1 MGLYSMAERRPDDAR
16 TPIVMRTLL
25 SVLFLAATLFAAP
38 ALAAQAVD
46 TARADTA
53 RADTA
58 RVDAVTLRPGDLVRV
73 TVWREEDLSGEFLVD
88 SDGVVTLPLVGDQRV
103 GGVPVREMRNRLI
116 ELYRQHL
123 RNPAITVVPLRRVN
137 VLGEVQRPG
146 SYPID
151 PTVSLAEAVA
161 LAGGT
166 TANGRLDRIQIVRGG
181 TVIRERIGAAESL
194 TAADIRSGDQIIV
207 ERRSWLDRNGGAAL
221 AAGVSLLGGIVTTLI
236 IVSANNSSSGSQ

>member
-38 ALAAQAVD
+38 ALAAQA
-46 TARADTA
+46 
-53 RADTA
+53 ADTA

-73 TVWREEDLSGEFLVD
+73 TVWREQDLSGEFLVD
-88 SDGVVTLPLVGDQRV
+88 SDGMVTLPLVGDQLV
-103 GGVPVREMRNRLI
+103 GGVPVREMRSRLI

-146 SYPID
+146 SYPVD

-161 LAGGT
+161 IAGGT
-166 TANGRLDRIQIVRGG
+166 TPNGRLDRIRIVRGG
-181 TVIRERIGAAESL
+181 AILRERIGAAESL
-194 TAADIRSGDQIIV
+194 AVADIRSGDQIIV
-207 ERRSWLDRNGGAAL
+207 ERRGWFDRNSASVL
-221 AAGVSLLGGIVTTLI
+221 TAGVSLLGGILTTLI
-236 IVSANNSSSGSQ
+236 IISAN